1 MSKRTLTGWLFVF
14 LFFFILSS
22 PPPAISY
29 KKEDTARLSFKKTA
43 VSKEKPDTYIVKKDE
58 WIFDII
64 RKKFGGSDKKILK
77 ILEQIKRLNPEI
89 KDLHRI
95 CPGQKLLLPG
105 TEIPL
110 KTDLTS
116 AKTFQKPVA
125 LKKNQEL
132 TSSLKKESAS
142 RYVVKEGESLSD
154 IIQNELKASHDDIY
168 QILWTVKRLN
178 PNIEN
183 INRIYPEQKLL
194 LPLVKR
200 DVAPIVV
207 DERAGKRE
215 ATPIVVNEH
224 AGKKVIENEKVIKME
239 VVKEEKVTRK
249 KKVVKKERVIAPEK
263 QIAVIRYILSR
274 VNGSI
279 ISKGNYYIP
288 LLPSGQITIDC
299 SVVPVVE
306 FDNGMTILLD
316 MFGCLPEELKK
327 VIELTWENY
336 AVINVAKDRKLP
348 SVLEKL
354 INASG
359 DYSFK
364 EIGNYVKIGDHPAI
378 SVFTDWI
385 VSEKVSKD
393 KKPYSFGI
401 KRIEHR
407 SALLPGNVRRYAD
420 ENGFEIIELLNESG
434 VEGIRNTYES
444 LDVPSLNS
452 NTNAV
457 LAESLLR
464 TLGYSPLSNSEVEI
478 YNMKEHGFKLSMK
491 VDLLL
496 KINDMQIIIHS
507 RKIPQQFTDVLKKR
521 GTDVVFISEGEKKE
535 KVFEKVLHAIGTTF
549 LRDKFSFS
557 FSRWNGKNGGEIF
570 ISAIRI
576 KGKHGLLYFVDQEI
590 NKGIYGLLHKKWGVN
605 LVKY

>member
-14 LFFFILSS
+14 LFFFILSCPS
-22 PPPAISY
+22 PAISY
-29 KKEDTARLSFKKTA
+29 KKEDTAHLSFKKTA
-43 VSKEKPDTYIVKKDE
+43 VLEEKPGTYIVKKDE

-64 RKKFGGSDKKILK
+64 RKKFGGSDKEILK
-77 ILEQIKRLNPEI
+77 ILEQVKHLNPEI

-105 TEIPL
+105 KDAPL
-110 KTDLTS
+110 ETDLASKKTS
-116 AKTFQKPVA
+116 QKHA
-125 LKKNQEL
+125 SLKKN
-132 TSSLKKESAS
+132 SSVKKEAVSK
-142 RYVVKEGESLSD
+142 YVVKEGESLSD
-154 IIQNELKASHDDIY
+154 IIQNELKASRDDIY

-183 INRIYPEQKLL
+183 LNRIYAGQKLL

-200 DVAPIVV
+200 DIA
-207 DERAGKRE
+207 
-215 ATPIVVNEH
+215 PIVVNEH
-224 AGKKVIENEKVIKME
+224 AGKRVIKKEKVIKE
-239 VVKEEKVTRK
+239 
-249 KKVVKKERVIAPEK
+249 KVVKKEKVVRKKSVVKKEKVIAPEK

-274 VNGSI
+274 INGSI

-306 FDNGMTILLD
+306 FDDGMTILLD
-316 MFGCLPEELKK
+316 MAGRLPEKLKQ
-327 VIELTWENY
+327 VIEFTWKNY
-336 AVINVAKDRKLP
+336 AVINVAKDRELP
-348 SVLEKL
+348 SVLEKV

-364 EIGNYVKIGDHPAI
+364 ESGNYVKIGDHPAV

-385 VSEKVSKD
+385 VSKKISKD

-401 KRIEHR
+401 KRVEHR
-407 SALLPGNVRRYAD
+407 SALLPGNIRKYAD
-420 ENGFEIIELLNESG
+420 EKGFEVIELLNESEI
-434 VEGIRNTYES
+434 EGIRDTYAS
-444 LDVPSLNS
+444 LDVPALKSD
-452 NTNAV
+452 TNVV
-457 LAESLLR
+457 LAESLLMA
-464 TLGYSPLSNSEVEI
+464 LGYSPLRNPEVKI

-496 KINDMQIIIHS
+496 KINDRQIIIHS
-507 RKIPQQFTDVLKKR
+507 GKIPQQFTDVLKKR
-521 GTDVVFISEGEKKE
+521 GTEVVFISKGNKKE
-535 KVFEKVLHAIGTTF
+535 KVFEKVLHATGTTF

-557 FSRWNGKNGGEIF
+557 FSKWNGKNGGEIL
-570 ISAIRI
+570 ISALRI
-576 KGKHGLLYFVDQEI
+576 KGKHGLLYFIDQEI
-590 NKGIYGLLHKKWGVN
+590 DKGIYGLLHEKWGVN

>member
-14 LFFFILSS
+14 LFSFILSCPS
-22 PPPAISY
+22 PAISY
-29 KKEDTARLSFKKTA
+29 EKEDTAHLSFKKTA
-43 VSKEKPDTYIVKKDE
+43 VLKEKPDTYIVKKDE

-64 RKKFGGSDKKILK
+64 RKKFGGSDKEILK
-77 ILEQIKRLNPEI
+77 ILEQVKRLNPEI

-95 CPGQKLLLPG
+95 CPGQKLLLPEKE
-105 TEIPL
+105 TLLE
-110 KTDLTS
+110 TDLASKKTS
-116 AKTFQKPVA
+116 RKHA
-125 LKKNQEL
+125 
-132 TSSLKKESAS
+132 SLKKKSSVKKKAAS
-142 RYVVKEGESLSD
+142 EYVVKEGESLSD

-168 QILWTVKRLN
+168 KILWTVKRLN

-183 INRIYPEQKLL
+183 LNRIHTGQKLL

-200 DVAPIVV
+200 DIAPIVV
-207 DERAGKRE
+207 R
-215 ATPIVVNEH
+215 EH
-224 AGKKVIENEKVIKME
+224 AGKRVIKKEKVI
-239 VVKEEKVTRK
+239 K
-249 KKVVKKERVIAPEK
+249 KKVVKKEKIVRKKKVITPEK

-274 VNGSI
+274 INGSI

-316 MFGCLPEELKK
+316 MTGRLPEELKQ
-327 VIELTWENY
+327 VIELTWKNY

-348 SVLEKL
+348 SVLEKV

-364 EIGNYVKIGDHPAI
+364 KIGNYVKIGDHPAI

-401 KRIEHR
+401 KHVEHR
-407 SALLPGNVRRYAD
+407 SALLPGNIRRYAD
-420 ENGFEIIELLNESG
+420 ENGFEVIELLNESG
-434 VEGIRNTYES
+434 IESIRDTYES
-444 LDVPSLNS
+444 LDVPALDSD
-452 NTNAV
+452 TNAV
-457 LAESLLR
+457 LVESLLR
-464 TLGYSPLSNSEVEI
+464 TLGYSPLRNSEVKI

-496 KINDMQIIIHS
+496 KINDRQIIIHS
-507 RKIPQQFTDVLKKR
+507 RKIPQQFTDVLEKR
-521 GTDVVFISEGEKKE
+521 GTDLVFISEGEKKE
-535 KVFEKVLHAIGTTF
+535 KVFENVLHATGTAF

-570 ISAIRI
+570 ISAIRV

-590 NKGIYGLLHKKWGVN
+590 DKGIHGLLHKKWGVN

>member
-1 MSKRTLTGWLFVF
+1 MSKRTLTGWCFVF
-14 LFFFILSS
+14 LFFFILSCPS
-22 PPPAISY
+22 SAISY

-77 ILEQIKRLNPEI
+77 ILEQVKHLNPEI

-105 TEIPL
+105 KEVPSETYL
-110 KTDLTS
+110 ASK
-116 AKTFQKPVA
+116 KPSQEHA
-125 LKKNQEL
+125 SLKKNQKL
-132 TSSLKKESAS
+132 TSSLKKEAVSE
-142 RYVVKEGESLSD
+142 YVVKEGESLSD
-154 IIQNELKASHDDIY
+154 IIQNELKASHNDIY
-168 QILWTVKRLN
+168 KILWTVKRLN

-183 INRIYPEQKLL
+183 LNRIHTGQKLL
-194 LPLVKR
+194 LPLIKK
-200 DVAPIVV
+200 DISPAVV
-207 DERAGKRE
+207 GNH
-215 ATPIVVNEH
+215 TS
-224 AGKKVIENEKVIKME
+224 KKVVKKEKVI
-239 VVKEEKVTRK
+239 K
-249 KKVVKKERVIAPEK
+249 KKVVKKEKIIRKKKVVTPEK
-263 QIAVIRYILSR
+263 QITVIRYILSR
-274 VNGSI
+274 INGSI
-279 ISKGNYYIP
+279 ISRGNYYIP

-316 MFGCLPEELKK
+316 MTGRLPEKLKQ
-327 VIELTWENY
+327 VIELTWKNY

-348 SVLEKL
+348 SVLEKV

-364 EIGNYVKIGDHPAI
+364 KICNYVNIGNNPAI

-407 SALLPGNVRRYAD
+407 TALLPGNIRKYAD
-420 ENGFEIIELLNESG
+420 EKGFEIIELLNESG
-434 VEGIRNTYES
+434 VEGIRDTYES
-444 LDVPSLNS
+444 LDVPSIDS
-452 NTNAV
+452 DTSVV

-464 TLGYSPLSNSEVEI
+464 TLGYSPLRNSEVKI

-496 KINDMQIIIHS
+496 KINNMQSIIHS
-507 RKIPQQFTDVLKKR
+507 REIPQQFTDVLKKR
-521 GTDVVFISEGEKKE
+521 GTDVVFISEGGKKE

-590 NKGIYGLLHKKWGVN
+590 DKGIYGLLHEKWGVN

>member
-14 LFFFILSS
+14 LFFFILSCPS
-22 PPPAISY
+22 PAISY
-29 KKEDTARLSFKKTA
+29 KKEDTAHLSFKKTA
-43 VSKEKPDTYIVKKDE
+43 VLEEKPGTYIVKKDE

-77 ILEQIKRLNPEI
+77 ILEQVKHLNPEI

-105 TEIPL
+105 KDAPL
-110 KTDLTS
+110 ETDLASKKTS
-116 AKTFQKPVA
+116 QKHA
-125 LKKNQEL
+125 SLKKN
-132 TSSLKKESAS
+132 SSVKKEAVSK
-142 RYVVKEGESLSD
+142 YVVKEGESLSD
-154 IIQNELKASHDDIY
+154 IIQNELKASRDDIY

-183 INRIYPEQKLL
+183 LNRIYKGQKLL
-194 LPLVKR
+194 LPLIKK
-200 DVAPIVV
+200 DISPAVV
-207 DERAGKRE
+207 GDH
-215 ATPIVVNEH
+215 T
-224 AGKKVIENEKVIKME
+224 GKKVIKK
-239 VVKEEKVTRK
+239 EKVTREK
-249 KKVVKKERVIAPEK
+249 RVVKKEKVIAPEK

-274 VNGSI
+274 INGSI

-299 SVVPVVE
+299 SIVPVVE
-306 FDNGMTILLD
+306 FDDGMTVLLD
-316 MFGCLPEELKK
+316 MSGRLPEKLIQ
-327 VIELTWENY
+327 VIELTWKNY
-336 AVINVAKDRKLP
+336 AVINVAKDRELP
-348 SVLEKL
+348 SVLEKV

-385 VSEKVSKD
+385 VSKKISKD

-401 KRIEHR
+401 KRVEHR
-407 SALLPGNVRRYAD
+407 SALLPGNIRKYAD
-420 ENGFEIIELLNESG
+420 EKGFEVIELLNESEI
-434 VEGIRNTYES
+434 EGIRDTYAS
-444 LDVPSLNS
+444 LDVPALKSD
-452 NTNAV
+452 TNVV
-457 LAESLLR
+457 LAESLLMA
-464 TLGYSPLSNSEVEI
+464 LGYSPLRNPEVKI

-496 KINDMQIIIHS
+496 KINDRQIIIHS
-507 RKIPQQFTDVLKKR
+507 GKIPQQFTDVLKKR
-521 GTDVVFISEGEKKE
+521 GTEVVFISKGNKKE
-535 KVFEKVLHAIGTTF
+535 KVFEKVLHATGTTF

-557 FSRWNGKNGGEIF
+557 FSKWNGKNGGEIL
-570 ISAIRI
+570 ISALRI
-576 KGKHGLLYFVDQEI
+576 KGKHGLLYFIDQEI
-590 NKGIYGLLHKKWGVN
+590 DKGIYGLLHEKWGVN